1 MTSDANVPRRVR
13 KPWVS
18 RRAGH
23 AVRRGTA
30 AAGKIAALLRSVEL
44 GTRPVHPESRA
55 ALDRRWAELPEHVKT
70 PAQLLGRTA
79 VGCEGTH
86 GVFPKCNLTCTPCY
100 HSADAN
106 KVRIDGGHTVRA
118 VKEQLAFL
126 RRLRGPRAHAQLI
139 GGEVSLLPA
148 ADHAATLLAMR
159 AAGREPMS
167 MTHGDFDYQY
177 LLDVALE
184 PTGKPRFR
192 KISFAAH
199 FDSLMRGR
207 RGAPRPRTEAE
218 LDPFRERFAAM
229 FADLKRD
236 HGISSYIAHNM
247 TVTPANIDQVAG
259 VATAVLDMPFDML
272 SFQPAAYIGD
282 DRRWRKGFTDVTID
296 AVWDRIEEGA
306 GQRIPWQ
313 GTQFGDVR
321 CNRTAVV
328 LRAGKSQAALL
339 DPEDP
344 GDLEAR
350 DRLLAHFGGM
360 YFGGTPRWIVA
371 VKTVRALLAHPR
383 DVPVLLGFGLR
394 LSRRAGGL
402 SAIIAAAR
410 SGQLAFKTFVVHNF
424 MDAADVAPAWDLMGR
439 GVASEDPEIREVQ
452 ERLGACMYT
461 MSHPETGQ
469 LVPAC
474 VQHSVLDPAEN
485 AGLRKLLPL
494 TPKVRTEH

>member
-1 MTSDANVPRRVR
+1 MTPGATVPHRSRR
-13 KPWVS
+13 PWLS
-18 RRAGH
+18 RRAGR

-30 AAGKIAALLRSVEL
+30 AAGKIAALLRSLEL

-55 ALDRRWAELPEHVKT
+55 ALARRWSELPGHVKT

-86 GVFPKCNLTCTPCY
+86 GVFPQCNLTCTPCY

-106 KVRIDGGHTVRA
+106 KVRIDGGHTMRA

-139 GGEVSLLPA
+139 GGEVSLLSA
-148 ADHAATLLAMR
+148 AHHAAALIAMR

-192 KISFAAH
+192 KVSFAAH

-229 FADLKRD
+229 FTDLKRD

-259 VATAVLDMPFDML
+259 VTAAVLDMPFDMM

-282 DRRWRKGFTDVTID
+282 DRRWGKGFTDVTID

-328 LRAGKSQAALL
+328 LRAGERQAALL
-339 DPEDP
+339 DPADQK
-344 GDLEAR
+344 DLDAR

-360 YFGGTPRWIVA
+360 YFGGTPHWIVA
-371 VKTVRALLAHPR
+371 VKVIRALLAHPR
-383 DVPVLLGFGLR
+383 DVPVILGLGQR
-394 LSRRAGGL
+394 LASRAGGL
-402 SAIIAAAR
+402 FGIISAAC
-410 SGQLAFKTFVVHNF
+410 SGRLAFKTFVVHNF
-424 MDAADVAPAWDLMGR
+424 MDAADVAPAWDLMGK
-439 GVASEDPEIREVQ
+439 GVASEDPKIREVQ

-494 TPKVRTEH
+494 TPKVRTEP